1 MMARLKSV
9 YLKIAGA
16 AAAIAAGA
24 YVLTRDSASG
34 CSEEAFRKK
43 VVDAARSE
51 LGKKYLDKYFRDAAP
66 QFVGQH
72 PSWCGIFA
80 LWSLHQAGLAL
91 AVKWKTGVGFLRA
104 ADITTDPK
112 PGDVA
117 YYDQYQHQA
126 IVAAVHGDT
135 VDLINGNGQGGVVAL
150 STPLKS
156 KARAYYSIAG
166 YIKAAQENC

>member
-1 MMARLKSV
+1 MMARIKSL

-24 YVLTRDSASG
+24 YVLTRDSSGG
-34 CSEEAFRKK
+34 CSEADFRKR

-51 LGKKYLDKYFRDAAP
+51 LGKKDLDKYFRDAAP
-66 QFVGQH
+66 QFVGQN

-80 LWSLHQAGLAL
+80 LWSLHQAGLAKD
-91 AVKWKTGVGFLRA
+91 VQWKTGVGFLRA
-104 ADITTDPK
+104 ANITTEPK

-117 YYDQYQHQA
+117 YYDQFQHQA

-135 VDLINGNGQGGVVAL
+135 VDLINGNGQGGVVSL
-150 STPLKS
+150 SSPLKS
-156 KARAYYSIAG
+156 KARAYYSISG
-166 YIKAAQENC
+166 YISAAQKDC